1 MYNGVYDKEQFAYLH
16 HMLRKWL
23 RLKLEGGGLGD
34 RLYRAGFRSAAVY
47 GIGGLGGEVLLDLM
61 DSPVE
66 VRCLI
71 DRRAAEYPEGLKGLP
86 VQDIEAYSASPAG
99 DIVLVTPEYYFRE
112 IAEEL
117 TKAGIPPERI
127 ISLAM
132 ALEQEDQDEDRTGH
146 IG

>member
-16 HMLRKWL
+16 HTLRKWL

-47 GIGGLGGEVLLDLM
+47 GAGGLGEEVLLDLNN
-61 DSPVE
+61 SPIE

-71 DRRAAEYPEGLKGLP
+71 DRRAAEYPEGLNGLP
-86 VQDIEAYSASPAG
+86 VLDIETYTASPSD

-112 IAEEL
+112 IAEDL
-117 TKAGIPPERI
+117 TKAGIPLERI

-132 ALEQEDQDEDRTGH
+132 ALEQEDRDEDQTGH